1 MSISHLQR
9 IRLGVFMVAGCVLIL
24 IFVIIGIGSKLTDKT
39 KRYYTHFSGESLSG
53 LEVGSS
59 VKFHGVSIGR
69 VEKISFDS
77 ADIARIRVAL
87 EINNDFPVKEDM
99 IVQTGMVGITG
110 LLYLEIMGGSTG
122 AKTLREN
129 AELRSKK
136 SIIQTITGKAEV
148 IITKVEL
155 LLNHLNLLTHPD
167 SLASIKKILDNVQ
180 DITAT
185 AKSFVDEFSPD
196 VKSIAASTRQTMN
209 KVDSIT
215 TNIQSITGK
224 VDREIDLGQ
233 FARIMNQVDSTAR
246 AMKELSES
254 LTMTVKQSRE
264 DITVSMENLRETLE
278 NANELSKI
286 LVENPSL
293 ILKGE
298 SQQERTIK

>member
-1 MSISHLQR
+1 
-9 IRLGVFMVAGCVLIL
+9 
-24 IFVIIGIGSKLTDKT
+24 
-39 KRYYTHFSGESLSG
+39 
-53 LEVGSS
+53 
-59 VKFHGVSIGR
+59 
-69 VEKISFDS
+69 
-77 ADIARIRVAL
+77 
-87 EINNDFPVKEDM
+87 
-99 IVQTGMVGITG
+99 
-110 LLYLEIMGGSTG
+110 
-122 AKTLREN
+122 
-129 AELRSKK
+129 
-136 SIIQTITGKAEV
+136 
-148 IITKVEL
+148 
-155 LLNHLNLLTHPD
+155 
-167 SLASIKKILDNVQ
+167 
-180 DITAT
+180 
-185 AKSFVDEFSPD
+185 
-196 VKSIAASTRQTMN
+196 MN